1 MPAPGFSRVA
11 GWVLSVTACAALMLM
26 ICDAREQIWKFY
38 VIPAEALV
46 SVLSGCSA
54 EANENFGIQAAM
66 WRNDRPINAYN
77 PYQRER
83 DEHIQSCVKA
93 DGWCVY
99 SGAGAPGI
107 VGAWAF
113 APRDSV
119 AKCLYDHR
127 YRHGVHLECS

>member
-38 VIPAEALV
+38 VIPTEALV

-66 WRNDRPINAYN
+66 
-77 PYQRER
+77 
-83 DEHIQSCVKA
+83 
-93 DGWCVY
+93 
-99 SGAGAPGI
+99 
-107 VGAWAF
+107 
-113 APRDSV
+113 
-119 AKCLYDHR
+119 
-127 YRHGVHLECS
+127 